1 MVLLFSMD
9 SKKSV
14 RENTIRAPLCTSSN
28 GGEKNCISSYFEEG
42 EASWFHEYTT
52 ACFTFLYS
60 SICLIVEYSVQSGNI
75 HLPVLIYHGT
85 LYSYFM
91 LLLK

>member
-14 RENTIRAPLCTSSN
+14 RENTIWAPLCSSSN

-52 ACFTFLYS
+52 ACFTFYIAPFALLLNILS
-60 SICLIVEYSVQSGNI
+60 NLVIFICLS
-75 HLPVLIYHGT
+75 
-85 LYSYFM
+85 
-91 LLLK
+91 